1 MNEQEV
7 YCVQE
12 TKWVGSTTKNESHEF
27 PEALWLEQEPS
38 SCWMTGN
45 SRNQSVPLIAPSFL
59 AGECKLCWERLS
71 TRHIC
76 HLAWHAV
83 VLARMVA
90 FAEMLEGADWKLR
103 LFSTPRT
110 QSYCENPLWS
120 RGLEVE
126 CVSINVDGKTPMDCM
141 VGRYSHHLV
150 VGVES
155 EKVVSEAL
163 YIANKEGQLPPEQI

>member
-1 MNEQEV
+1 MK
-7 YCVQE
+7 
-12 TKWVGSTTKNESHEF
+12 TESHEF

-38 SCWMTGN
+38 SCRMTGD
-45 SRNQSVPLIAPSFL
+45 SRNQSVPPLGPLFL
-59 AGECKLCWERLS
+59 AGECKLWWERTFS
-71 TRHIC
+71 RHIC
-76 HLAWHAV
+76 HLVWHAV
-83 VLARMVA
+83 VLARRAA
-90 FAEMLEGADWKLR
+90 FAEMPEGADWKLR
-103 LFSTPRT
+103 LFSTPCT

-126 CVSINVDGKTPMDCM
+126 HVSIKADRKRPMGWM

-155 EKVVSEAL
+155 EKMVSGAL